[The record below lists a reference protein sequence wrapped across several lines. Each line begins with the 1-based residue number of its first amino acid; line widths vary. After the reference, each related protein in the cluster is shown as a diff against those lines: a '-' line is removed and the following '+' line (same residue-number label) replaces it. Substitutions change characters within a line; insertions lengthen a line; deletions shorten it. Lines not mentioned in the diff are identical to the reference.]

1 MFKDGVLDNEL
12 KYYAAAVYNMLDSL
26 VCASLNIALDSVPVI
41 FMSYT
46 IAMVHELS
54 KRLEKIG
61 EDKIEEK
68 QRKSQS
74 RDRNMTELMKCVE
87 IHLNLKGFSSQIV
100 RRFSLMIFFQGMI
113 SSLII
118 CTCIYIIS
126 LVTILCFNIL
136 II

>member
-68 QRKSQS
+68 QRKNQS

-118 CTCIYIIS
+118 CTCIYILS

>member
-68 QRKSQS
+68 QRKNQS

-87 IHLNLKGFSSQIV
+87 IHLNLKGFSGQIV

-118 CTCIYIIS
+118 CTCIYILS

>member
-118 CTCIYIIS
+118 CTCIYILS

>member
-118 CTCIYIIS
+118 CTCIYILS
-126 LVTILCFNIL
+126 LVTILFFNIL